1 MNTSMRALR
10 TFVAVATEGSFAA
23 AAPKVALTQA
33 AVGLQM
39 RTLEQD
45 MRRPLFERQ
54 GKSVQLNA
62 EGRALLPQ
70 ARHLLA
76 LYEQMRSSD
85 GTPEALHGTLHLGAV
100 VSAVAPLLQATL
112 ALKKHHP
119 GLDLHV
125 RAAKSTELSARVLA
139 GELDAAVT
147 LAPRAGG
154 QPRGTLQWT
163 PLYDEP
169 MVLLAS
175 RQDGNTPLRPL
186 LRNRPFIRFDRGEH
200 TGELVE
206 RTLRRLR
213 AKPTELIELNS
224 IETMVELVR
233 AGLGVTLL
241 PLLRNGRW
249 AHDPQLRVLALPAST
264 EARRLGWLQA
274 RLTPKS
280 AALAAVLQALG
291 HTTQTAHRA
300 PALPTQSRP

>member
-1 MNTSMRALR
+1 MRALR

-39 RTLEQD
+39 RTLEQE

-54 GKSVQLNA
+54 GKTVQLNA
-62 EGRALLPQ
+62 AGRALLPQ

-76 LYEQMRSSD
+76 LYERMAAGD
-85 GTPEALHGTLHLGAV
+85 GPQGPLGGTLHLGAV

-112 ALKKHHP
+112 TLKRQHP

-125 RAAKSTELSARVLA
+125 RAAKSTELGARVLA
-139 GELDAAVT
+139 GELDAAIT
-147 LAPRAGG
+147 LAPRPGG
-154 QPRGTLQWT
+154 RVGAPGSLQWT
-163 PLYDEP
+163 PLYEEP
-169 MVLLAS
+169 MVLLAH
-175 RQDGNTPLRPL
+175 RQEGSAPMRTL
-186 LRNRPFIRFDRGEH
+186 LRGRPFIRFDRAEH

-233 AGLGVTLL
+233 AGLGVALL

-249 AHDPQLRVLALPAST
+249 ERDPQLRVLPLPAGT

-274 RLTPKS
+274 RVNPKA
-280 AALAAVLQALG
+280 AALAAVLHAFG
-291 HTTQTAHRA
+291 PPEAMPH
-300 PALPTQSRP
+300 PTQSRP